1 MTPKTTVFD
10 YEDWRKIM
18 TDVLARMKKLS
29 GHNYVD
35 SAFQASKAT
44 TQIPIID
51 PATEQVIAEI
61 PETPA
66 AELDD
71 AIAVANAAQKKW
83 WAGSGVDR
91 AHAMH
96 EVADAIHK
104 MRPIL
109 AESLTREMGKPY
121 KESLDEVD
129 WCVHSLRYSAEIG
142 RNDMGRVMGPATAGQ
157 FHYTLKQPLGVAA
170 MIMPFNYPM
179 VLLAWEAG
187 AALAAGN
194 AVVVKPSEYT
204 SITTLL
210 FAEAFSALP
219 KGLFQIVCG
228 GANVGK
234 HLIEHDHTHVVAFT
248 GSVPVG
254 KIVSRT
260 CGELMKPCLI
270 ETSGNDP
277 FLVMP
282 SAPLDLTAR
291 AAAFSAYMNC
301 GQICVSAE
309 RFYVH
314 EAIHDAFVE
323 KLVEETKKI
332 RLGNG
337 LDKVDMGPMV
347 SMKERDRY
355 EALMKNAYAQG
366 AKPAIGGGRPSDF
379 NRGWFV
385 EPTVLV
391 DCTPDMSLFHN
402 ESFGPVA
409 PICRVS
415 SYEEGMALANASKYG
430 LGANI
435 YTTDL
440 KEGIRAAEDFEAGM
454 VWVNAPLLDNDA
466 GPFGGTKMSGVGRQ
480 LGPEGIETF
489 RKTKMVM
496 IDPSC
501 EAQDFWWFPYADA
514 ESYPGK

>member
-1 MTPKTTVFD
+1 
-10 YEDWRKIM
+10 
-18 TDVLARMKKLS
+18 
-29 GHNYVD
+29 
-35 SAFQASKAT
+35 
-44 TQIPIID
+44 
-51 PATEQVIAEI
+51 
-61 PETPA
+61 
-66 AELDD
+66 
-71 AIAVANAAQKKW
+71 
-83 WAGSGVDR
+83 
-91 AHAMH
+91 
-96 EVADAIHK
+96 
-104 MRPIL
+104 
-109 AESLTREMGKPY
+109 
-121 KESLDEVD
+121 
-129 WCVHSLRYSAEIG
+129 
-142 RNDMGRVMGPATAGQ
+142 
-157 FHYTLKQPLGVAA
+157 
-170 MIMPFNYPM
+170 
-179 VLLAWEAG
+179 
-187 AALAAGN
+187 
-194 AVVVKPSEYT
+194 VVKPSEYT

-210 FAEAFSALP
+210 FSEAFSALP